1 MQTEVQTGMH
11 DVLS

>member
-1 MQTEVQTGMH
+1 MYTYNRKPMH